1 MIARIWK
8 GWTRPEDADAYE
20 RLLREVVYP
29 GLHLLLGYLGG
40 YILRSDKS
48 GETEFV
54 TMNLFESL
62 DAEKS
67 FADPDYEVPVFEPAA
82 RRLLSRVES
91 IARHYDVRQAPDS
104 VRMGIGER
112 ETRLR

>member
-8 GWTRPEDADAYE
+8 GWTRSEDADAYE
-20 RLLREVVYP
+20 QLLREVDYP
-29 GLHLLLGYLGG
+29 GLHKLPGYLGG

-54 TMNLFESL
+54 TMNLFKSL
-62 DAEKS
+62 DAVKS
-67 FADPDYEVPVFEPAA
+67 FAGPDYEVPVFEPDA

-91 IARHYDVRQAPDS
+91 IARHYEVRKDPGL
-104 VRMGIGER
+104 VRM
-112 ETRLR
+112 T

>member
-20 RLLREVVYP
+20 QLLREVVYP
-29 GLHLLLGYLGG
+29 GLHKRPGYLGG

-48 GETEFV
+48 EETEFV

-62 DAEKS
+62 EAVIS
-67 FADPDYEVPVFEPAA
+67 FAGPDYEVPVFEPDT

-91 IARHYDVRQAPDS
+91 IARHFDVRKAPGL
-104 VRMGIGER
+104 VR
-112 ETRLR
+112 TT

>member
-8 GWTRPEDADAYE
+8 GWTRSEDADAYE
-20 RLLREVVYP
+20 RLLQEVVYP
-29 GLHLLLGYLGG
+29 GLHRLPGYLGG

-62 DAEKS
+62 DAVKA
-67 FADPDYEVPVFEPAA
+67 FAGPDYEVPVFEPDA
-82 RRLLSRVES
+82 RRLLSRGES
-91 IARHYDVRQAPDS
+91 IARHYEVRKDPGL
-104 VRMGIGER
+104 VR
-112 ETRLR
+112 TT